1 MSISFSSTGSFRNT
15 EAFLNRMSRNDIASV
30 LNKYGA
36 IGTAALRSATPVE
49 SGATAASWSH
59 KVSKSGSGWELS
71 WDNQNGSGKTK
82 VAILLQYGHG
92 TGTGGYVAGRDYIN
106 PAIRPVFDQIAT
118 AVWREVTRK

>member
-15 EAFLNRMSRNDIASV
+15 EAFLHRMSRNDIASV

-36 IGTAALRSATPVE
+36 MGTAALRSATPVE

-59 KVSKSGSGWELS
+59 QVSKSARGWELS

>member
-15 EAFLNRMSRNDIASV
+15 EAFLHRMSRNDIAAV

-36 IGTAALRSATPVE
+36 MGTAALRSATPVE
-49 SGATAASWSH
+49 SGATTASWSH
-59 KVSKSGSGWELS
+59 QVSRGARGWVLS

-82 VAILLQYGHG
+82 VAILLQYGLG
-92 TGTGGYVAGRDYIN
+92 TGTGGYVAGREYLH
-106 PAIRPVFDQIAT
+106 PACRLLFDQLAS